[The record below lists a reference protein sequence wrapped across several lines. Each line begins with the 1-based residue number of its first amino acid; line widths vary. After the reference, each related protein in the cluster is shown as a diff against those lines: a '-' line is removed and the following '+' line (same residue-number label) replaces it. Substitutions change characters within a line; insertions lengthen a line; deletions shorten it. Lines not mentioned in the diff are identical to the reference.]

1 MRDILYETVPV
12 LDDFAQVIDPSMY
25 VPLPDDWCIGVSD
38 VVNSSAAI
46 KEGLYK
52 SVNLAGAGTISAVA
66 NELEGELRLFIFYGD
81 GARFA
86 VPPNQAERAADALS
100 RVAMWAK
107 RDLDLELRTA
117 TISVAEVRA
126 AGFDVRTA
134 FWQASSHVHYAMFMG
149 GGLEWAE
156 AQLKNGSI
164 KIEPASVDSEPNL
177 TGLSCQWGPIESKQ
191 GKIMSLIV
199 KPIPGVPQASFVELA
214 SQTIALL
221 DEAADINPVPSDGPD
236 VKWPTTAIGLQSRV
250 ARKGRAI
257 WWRRMEVTVTAAL
270 IWLVFKLGIRIAGFD
285 PSRYRRE
292 MGVNTDFRKFDD
304 SLMMTVDCAPE
315 VAARLRDLLDKA
327 VSEGTVRYG
336 LHMQDKALM
345 TCIAPSVQTSG
356 HMHFVDGADGGYT
369 AAAKQLR

>member
-1 MRDILYETVPV
+1 MSLAVYEAVPV
-12 LDDFAQVIDPSMY
+12 LDDFAQVIDPSKY

-38 VVNSSAAI
+38 VVNSRAAI
-46 KEGLYK
+46 KEGRYK

-66 NELEGELRLFIFYGD
+66 NELNGELRLFIFNGD

-86 VPPNQAERAADALS
+86 VPPNQAKQAADALS
-100 RVAMWAK
+100 RVAMWAN
-107 RDLDLELRTA
+107 RDLGLELRTA

-164 KIEPASVDSEPNL
+164 KIEPASPGAEPNL
-177 TGLSCQWGPIESKQ
+177 SGLSCQWGPIEAKQ

-199 KPIPGVPQASFVELA
+199 KPLPGVTQANFVDIV

-221 DEAADINPVPSDGPD
+221 DEASDINPVPPDGPN
-236 VKWPTTAIGLQSRV
+236 VKWPATAIGLQSRV
-250 ARKGRAI
+250 ARKGRPI
-257 WWRRMEVTVTAAL
+257 WWRRIEVTLTAAL
-270 IWLVFKLGIRIAGFD
+270 IWLIFKLRVRIAGFN

-304 SLMMTVDCAPE
+304 CLMMTVDCAPE
-315 VAARLRDLLDKA
+315 VEVRLRDLLDKA
-327 VSEGTVRYG
+327 VAKKIVRYG
-336 LHMQDKALM
+336 MHMQEKALM

-369 AAAKQLR
+369 AAANQLR